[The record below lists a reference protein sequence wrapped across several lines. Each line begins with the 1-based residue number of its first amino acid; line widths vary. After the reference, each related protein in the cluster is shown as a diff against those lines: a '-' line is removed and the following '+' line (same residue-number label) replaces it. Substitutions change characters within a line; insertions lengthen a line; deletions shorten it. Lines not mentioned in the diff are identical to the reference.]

1 MKYTKNDLYEGMK
14 LRCISTMEPHWWNVG
29 KQYEV
34 EKSTDG
40 LFILKDEKGYI
51 WNRWLILDF
60 LNGKAHCKMEIV
72 EEEKEMKYTEKDI
85 KECTKLRCTKGR
97 PSWWTVGKLYN
108 VSLNDDGILQIT
120 DDNGHCAYPDY
131 MLDCLNGKHNPVSFE
146 IVEEEKEMKKYAKI
160 TKYAGFNDID
170 KRNGLK
176 IGKTY
181 KIVNFSPVSEDCYI
195 YLNEEHP
202 SYFISE
208 IQYELVEKE
217 VPTLKAN
224 VNVDVKEAIQAK
236 IDALTTEAERLFT
249 KRDRLEQH
257 AINLNAKARK
267 LEEVLETIKEFE

>member
-85 KECTKLRCTKGR
+85 KEGTKLRCTKGR

>member
-1 MKYTKNDLYEGMK
+1 MNYTKNDLYEGMK

-51 WNRWLILDF
+51 WSRWLILDF

-85 KECTKLRCTKGR
+85 KEGTKLRCTKGR

>member
-1 MKYTKNDLYEGMK
+1 
-14 LRCISTMEPHWWNVG
+14 
-29 KQYEV
+29 
-34 EKSTDG
+34 
-40 LFILKDEKGYI
+40 
-51 WNRWLILDF
+51 
-60 LNGKAHCKMEIV
+60 
-72 EEEKEMKYTEKDI
+72 MKYTEKDI
-85 KECTKLRCTKGR
+85 KEGTKLRCTKAT
-97 PSWWTVGKLYN
+97 PSWWTIGKLYN

-120 DDNGHCAYPDY
+120 DDNGHCAYLDY
-131 MLDCLNGKHNPVSFE
+131 MLDCLNGNHNPVSFE
-146 IVEEEKEMKKYAKI
+146 IVEEEKEMTNYVEITKLMEFTPDEEVIEIGKKYKVLYPTLSGVYIYASKAQPKYFIYNNQFKYSFESNKEEKEMTKYAKI

-236 IDALTTEAERLFT
+236 IDELTTEAERLFT